1 MNKTIYLGSAFLL
14 GVGAGLIIQ
23 GKDWAN
29 FLTSY
34 IPALAT
40 LVAAYYGAKFA
51 FQFQNDKEL
60 IAEKKHNI
68 ISANTAIF
76 TLSRMANKLFIY
88 QRDIIEPFLNKATAF
103 IEMPPTLDID
113 KEHIKLNIETLYFLL
128 QTNDRNI
135 LGEVLIEEERY
146 RSAID
151 AINKRSQLHL
161 EEVHQFL
168 STLAL

>member
-1 MNKTIYLGSAFLL
+1 
-14 GVGAGLIIQ
+14 
-23 GKDWAN
+23 
-29 FLTSY
+29 
-34 IPALAT
+34 
-40 LVAAYYGAKFA
+40 
-51 FQFQNDKEL
+51 
-60 IAEKKHNI
+60 
-68 ISANTAIF
+68 
-76 TLSRMANKLFIY
+76 
-88 QRDIIEPFLNKATAF
+88 
-103 IEMPPTLDID
+103 MPPTLDID